1 MILLLYQ
8 LSYAAAKGLQARA
21 DGLCLLVC
29 RFTTRNA
36 VGDPLQHTGPE
47 MIPDRCTAQIADQP
61 TRTAR
66 LGASLPP

>member
-8 LSYAAAKGLQARA
+8 LSYAAANELRPWFEG
-21 DGLCLLVC
+21 GCLSVC
-29 RFTTRNA
+29 QFTTRNA
-36 VGDPLQHTGPE
+36 VGDHLQHTGPE